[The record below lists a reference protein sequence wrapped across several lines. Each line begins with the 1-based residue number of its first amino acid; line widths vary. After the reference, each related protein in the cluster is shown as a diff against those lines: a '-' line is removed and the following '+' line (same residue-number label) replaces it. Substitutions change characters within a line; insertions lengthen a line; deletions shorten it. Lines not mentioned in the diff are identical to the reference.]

1 MSGVVPSLLAMP
13 LKLIGRG
20 VLGAVVG
27 WVMVAG
33 RWLVGGLGFWTR
45 LARCAARAAAVSSV
59 AARVDARIRV
69 TFMGLPPS
77 LGSGRRGVPDHCG
90 SSLRTD
96 QAQRGDGAFRRETSA
111 ARGGAMVRRTL
122 GFAVALFGTVDGAA
136 QTPGCACLTAG
147 AALLAEQVVGHVTPG
162 VR

>member
-1 MSGVVPSLLAMP
+1 MLLPLFRPSRIAWVVIAGFLSPRFLASTFAATNCPRVSLALAASAVCYAPSSMSGVVPSLLAMP

-27 WVMVAG
+27 WLMVAG

-69 TFMGLPPS
+69 TFMGVPPS
-77 LGSGRRGVPDHCG
+77 RGSGRRGVPDHCG

-96 QAQRGDGAFRRETSA
+96 QAQRG
-111 ARGGAMVRRTL
+111 
-122 GFAVALFGTVDGAA
+122 
-136 QTPGCACLTAG
+136 
-147 AALLAEQVVGHVTPG
+147 
-162 VR
+162 